1 MPIKVYM
8 QLLVNTHFI
17 SQGIFKQQSSFTV
30 NCAYSTKFGRYLVL
44 SYTQYFT
51 INILL
56 LYVDNMK
63 RETAERVSLLLLN
76 AAEG

>member
-44 SYTQYFT
+44 STQYFT